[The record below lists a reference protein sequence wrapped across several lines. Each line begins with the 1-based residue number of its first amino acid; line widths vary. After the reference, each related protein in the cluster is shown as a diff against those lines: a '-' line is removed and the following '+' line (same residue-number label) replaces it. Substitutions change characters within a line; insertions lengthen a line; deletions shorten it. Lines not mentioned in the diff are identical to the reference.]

1 MEKPNIK
8 DFKYENVEFKD
19 IVAYVERLEEYNLY
33 LENKL
38 SKLSQHDVML
48 TFADLEDGILKH
60 KAKSEY
66 KQASIIIVRDVFKA
80 NAT

>member
-1 MEKPNIK
+1 M
-8 DFKYENVEFKD
+8 
-19 IVAYVERLEEYNLY
+19 
-33 LENKL
+33 NKL
-38 SKLSQHDVML
+38 REEFCKETNTPMGLDNVYDYVFWLEAKIEALSQHDVML